1 MTGESTSANDDVIY
15 NLMYR
20 LTAGLPQQELKVMSR
35 EAQSCSTALEKEIE
49 LLEAAAASTEAAIR
63 ASCAEPTSQT
73 TCVKDT
79 TSSSSKPIDASNNP
93 EQQTT
98 TASDTLGSNETAILT
113 TNPTPLPPSIEAPVP
128 PPGMPPIPT
137 AIPSAYDPNSKGPN
151 HLSTV
156 DQILFTELTPLDRYF
171 CISALLG
178 RLRDPLHT
186 PPPPHSALAKVR
198 QRQSIKAVEQP
209 KKKGTKKSGGGGG
222 GGGGGSVHT
231 SVNEALVLQ
240 KVQRLIRLKE
250 THEVYTRTQT
260 DTTALLALWKRI
272 SNNRTAAVFR
282 RPVNVKEA
290 PGYDKILFPIDLGLI
305 KKMIVCGHIQTFE
318 ELHQKIGMICHNCV
332 LFNGR
337 ESDYA
342 ILTRDFENYVDD
354 SFLDVMQ
361 KLKDKDAAA
370 GKK

>member
-1 MTGESTSANDDVIY
+1 MASTSDENDVIY
-15 NLMYR
+15 DLMYR
-20 LTAGLPQQELKVMSR
+20 LTAGIPQHELRVMSR
-35 EAQSCSTALEKEIE
+35 EAEGCASALEKEIKI
-49 LLEAAAASTEAAIR
+49 LEAAAAAA
-63 ASCAEPTSQT
+63 ETSAPS
-73 TCVKDT
+73 VPP
-79 TSSSSKPIDASNNP
+79 SSSSQTIDTPKPTQDMPPKGSLTNNIPTNPESTPIDIEMAP
-93 EQQTT
+93 P
-98 TASDTLGSNETAILT
+98 
-113 TNPTPLPPSIEAPVP
+113 PTP
-128 PPGMPPIPT
+128 PPGMPAIPT
-137 AIPSAYDPNSKGPN
+137 AIPSAYDPHSKGPN
-151 HLSTV
+151 HLSTA
-156 DQILFTELTPLDRYF
+156 DEILFTELTPLDRYF

-186 PPPPHSALAKVR
+186 PPPPHSALAKAR
-198 QRQSIKAVEQP
+198 QKVKATSE
-209 KKKGTKKSGGGGG
+209 KKKGNKKSGGGGG
-222 GGGGGSVHT
+222 SVQT
-231 SVNEALVLQ
+231 VNGAAVMD
-240 KVQRLIRLKE
+240 KYKRVIRLKE
-250 THEVYTRTQT
+250 THAVYTRKQT

-305 KKMIVCGHIQTFE
+305 KKMIICGHIQTFE

-342 ILTRDFENYVDD
+342 ILTREFENYVDD

-361 KLKDKDAAA
+361 KLKDKDVAA